1 MKNNFSA
8 RRSLFGGKI
17 TMVCPLAVLSI
28 IALASASLSSTSAFG
43 QERSQGATE
52 KAETK
57 KSTAEKQSR
66 GKRKG
71 RRGRRGRG
79 GPATVVVDPVKKGSQ
94 SETVLVYGRIVA
106 DQAGNVAARTRGAI
120 AKVFVRVGDRVK
132 KGQTLATLITSML
145 EAERSLRSAEVR
157 ENKASVKRADAQLS
171 LAQQELRRLE
181 RLRKSAAFSVA
192 RYNDKRREVERF
204 RSAKAEAEAKADQA
218 KAELRMANI
227 NLNNAKVQAP
237 FSGVVTVLHV
247 EVGTYVNVG
256 TNVATLVDDSS
267 LEVEAEVPGNR
278 VGGLDQGRSVDVLPE
293 FGKEFKASVRAVI
306 PEENALSRTR
316 LVRFIPSENFDIRR
330 VAANQSVRLRIP
342 AGPTRVAVTVHK
354 DAITV
359 RRGKKVVFV
368 VDKDKMT
375 AALREVEL
383 GETFGSRFEVLKGLN
398 AGDRVV
404 VRGNERLRPNQKV
417 RIQGS
422 KRRGEADRGQ
432 RRRGSR
438 DRNGNPTNQNE
449 RNSNGE
455 KSNRRKKREGSR
467 S

>member
-1 MKNNFSA
+1 MKKNLSA
-8 RRSLFGGKI
+8 YCSFYGGKTTVVYLLI
-17 TMVCPLAVLSI
+17 VLSV
-28 IALASASLSSTSAFG
+28 IALVSISLGPTSALG
-43 QERSQGATE
+43 QERSRGATE
-52 KAETK
+52 KAEIK
-57 KSTAEKQSR
+57 KTTAEKQSR
-66 GKRKG
+66 RKRKG

-79 GPATVVVDPVKKGSQ
+79 GPATVVVDPVIKGSQ

-120 AKVFVRVGDRVK
+120 GKVFVRVGDRVK

-157 ENKASVKRADAQLS
+157 ENKASIKRADAQLS
-171 LAQQELRRLE
+171 LAQQELKRLE

-192 RYNDKRREVERF
+192 RYDDKRREVERF

-218 KAELRMANI
+218 QAELRMADI

-247 EVGTYVNVG
+247 EVGNYVNVG
-256 TNVATLVDDSS
+256 ANVATLVDDSS

-278 VGGLDQGRSVDVLPE
+278 VSGLGKGISVDVLPE
-293 FGKEFKASVRAVI
+293 FGNEFKASVRAVI

-316 LVRFIPSENFDIRR
+316 LVRFIPAKNYDAGR

-368 VDKDKMT
+368 VDQDKMT

-398 AGDRVV
+398 PGDRVV

-417 RIQGS
+417 RIQDS
-422 KRRGEADRGQ
+422 KRRGGSDRDQ

-438 DRNGNPTNQNE
+438 DRDGNPKIQNK
-449 RNSNGE
+449 RNSKGE
-455 KSNRRKKREGSR
+455 KSNRRKNREGSR

>member
-1 MKNNFSA
+1 MKKNLSA
-8 RRSLFGGKI
+8 YCSFYGGK
-17 TMVCPLAVLSI
+17 TTVVYLLVVFSV
-28 IALASASLSSTSAFG
+28 IALVSISLSPTTTLG
-43 QERSQGATE
+43 QERSRGATE

-57 KSTAEKQSR
+57 KTTAEKQSR

-79 GPATVVVDPVKKGSQ
+79 GPATVVVDPVIKGSQ

-120 AKVFVRVGDRVK
+120 GKVFVRVGDRVK

-157 ENKASVKRADAQLS
+157 ENKASIKRADAQLS
-171 LAQQELRRLE
+171 LAQQELKRLE

-192 RYNDKRREVERF
+192 RYDDKRREVERF

-218 KAELRMANI
+218 QAELRMADI

-247 EVGTYVNVG
+247 EVGNYVNVG
-256 TNVATLVDDSS
+256 ANVATLVDDSS

-278 VGGLDQGRSVDVLPE
+278 VGGLDKGISVDVLPE

-316 LVRFIPSENFDIRR
+316 LVRFIPAKNYDSGR

-359 RRGKKVVFV
+359 RRGKKVVFI
-368 VDKDKMT
+368 VDQDKMT
-375 AALREVEL
+375 TVLREVKL
-383 GETFGSRFEVLKGLN
+383 GETFGSRFEVLEGLSP
-398 AGDRVV
+398 GDRVV

-417 RIQGS
+417 RIQDS
-422 KRRGEADRGQ
+422 KRRGGSDRGQ

-438 DRNGNPTNQNE
+438 DRDINPTNQNK
-449 RNSNGE
+449 RDSNGE
-455 KSNRRKKREGSR
+455 KSNRRKNREGSR